1 MPALYANLS
10 ASLNHPPFAFV
21 TGSPFQL
28 VQFLRG
34 FLRTTYAAAPGPIL
48 ARNLTLTD
56 TGELD
61 RFLFDVNSTETFKL
75 TQIARI
81 HALWPNKAFLTIGD
95 SGERDPETYGVA
107 CVSS

>member
-10 ASLNHPPFAFV
+10 RSLGSPPFAFV

-81 HALWPNKAFLTIGD
+81 HALWPNKAFLTVGD

-107 CVSS
+107 